1 MLTMARRSNTSANG
15 TICGYHGP
23 NRSNYPELRNVMR
36 FSAILIVALGLF
48 LSSPSVA
55 QKRDS
60 FVEVDENLWVTFY
73 DVPSH
78 RFRSIRDAFVR
89 RDFDAVRRDLITS
102 SSHLMIESGRSS
114 PALAERLAEVSNQMT
129 VMSEDLG
136 DPKINAESM
145 DKLFGRTH
153 WLLAQHYLY
162 HARISRDADNN
173 RMAGRYL
180 WATTHHMER
189 AVLWSNGRIN
199 RKLVSSLEELRELA
213 LQLQDKEDAAS
224 AREEKPIKRA
234 ESVLQNIGK
243 EIDRPVVLKMQ

>member
-1 MLTMARRSNTSANG
+1 MRLVATLVTTFAVLLSAP
-15 TICGYHGP
+15 T
-23 NRSNYPELRNVMR
+23 
-36 FSAILIVALGLF
+36 F
-48 LSSPSVA
+48 A

-89 RDFDAVRRDLITS
+89 RDFDDVRRDLITS

-114 PALAERLAEVSNQMT
+114 PALSEKLAEVSNQMT
-129 VMSEDLG
+129 VMSEDLS
-136 DPKINAESM
+136 DPKINTESM

-153 WLLAQHYLY
+153 WLLAQHYLF
-162 HARISRDADNN
+162 HARASRDANNN

-189 AVLWSNGRIN
+189 AVLWSNQRIS
-199 RKLVSSLEELRELA
+199 RKLVNSLEELRELA
-213 LQLQDKEDAAS
+213 LQLQNRELAAA
-224 AREEKPIKRA
+224 AREEKPVKRA
-234 ESVLQNIGK
+234 EAVLQQIGK
-243 EIDRPVVLKMQ
+243 EIDRPVTLKTQ